1 MYAIVIV
8 KISNIFY
15 VFIMPSFNFNNIL
28 LFHAG
33 LLKCLPF
40 RVNKI
45 YVSFSPIGG
54 IEYWGFIYMPQ
65 MRMHIICM
73 NVTTKWCPDCGIRRH
88 VPRGKKPKFK
98 YFQPKFKYAS
108 SNAKKDK
115 SNSLKNKK
123 RKQKQGKRAYGGFI
137 WQHTCLC
144 SRQIP
149 QYGKHLPS
157 RSKPNII
164 QLKSKHRFTQFKYYR
179 ELS

>member
-1 MYAIVIV
+1 MFIKCLKVNTKMYAIVIV

-123 RKQKQGKRAYGGFI
+123 KKTETRKKGLWRIYLAT
-137 WQHTCLC
+137 HV
-144 SRQIP
+144 SM
-149 QYGKHLPS
+149 
-157 RSKPNII
+157 
-164 QLKSKHRFTQFKYYR
+164 
-179 ELS
+179 

>member
-1 MYAIVIV
+1 MSESKYKNVCNSYSENFI
-8 KISNIFY
+8 IFY

-73 NVTTKWCPDCGIRRH
+73 NVTTK
-88 VPRGKKPKFK
+88 
-98 YFQPKFKYAS
+98 
-108 SNAKKDK
+108 
-115 SNSLKNKK
+115 
-123 RKQKQGKRAYGGFI
+123 
-137 WQHTCLC
+137 
-144 SRQIP
+144 
-149 QYGKHLPS
+149 
-157 RSKPNII
+157 
-164 QLKSKHRFTQFKYYR
+164 
-179 ELS
+179 